1 MTIITLPTPA
11 SSYLRRAVVCFF
23 DLQEEYVSPGRPL
36 ALPQTDPWQANCR
49 ALLGFAR
56 HSKLQIAHFR
66 QLGRSALFNPATE
79 WSRWIDE
86 FKPRPTSEMAFE
98 RDSPSAFACDG
109 FAKYIQSI
117 REPWLVIAGLTGAY
131 SCLTTAI
138 ESHVRG
144 YQAIFVRDS
153 SSSPALGESS
163 SDQVH
168 DFVCELIGLYAEVT
182 TTGKIISWLGGTV
195 ECQNEMRT
203 GHHNPTHRPFTPSPS
218 S

>member
-1 MTIITLPTPA
+1 MTIITLPTA
-11 SSYLRRAVVCFF
+11 QRSCLERAVVCFF

-36 ALPQTDPWQANCR
+36 ALPHTDPWQANCR
-49 ALLGFAR
+49 TLLSFAR

-66 QLGRSALFNPATE
+66 QLGRSALFNPAAE

-109 FAKYIQSI
+109 FAKYMQSI
-117 REPWLVIAGLTGAY
+117 REPCVVIAGLTGAY

-138 ESHVRG
+138 ESYVRG

-163 SDQVH
+163 PDQVH
-168 DFVCELIGLYAEVT
+168 DLVCELIGLYAEVT
-182 TTGKIISWLGGTV
+182 TTEKIIRWLGGTV
-195 ECQNEMRT
+195 RCQDEMTT
-203 GHHNPTHRPFTPSPS
+203 GQHDLTRWPFRPWAS